1 MVCRQVQ
8 EMWYLKNSP
17 FGQMTSLI
25 TSIGI
30 LYSLTV
36 FVYSKPLHQI
46 QLIPVMRHRQRF
58 SMAPG
63 RRGEI
68 TFAQKRV
75 GTCDCQ
81 ADGDW
86 GWCLKGKRWIQDK
99 LHTQLH
105 AHNYTHTYTYVY
117 IYIYICVCVCVG
129 ICILYTY
136 IDGSFVAGGFS
147 SDVRHLIGW
156 LATLAV
162 LIRLSG
168 S

>member
-1 MVCRQVQ
+1 
-8 EMWYLKNSP
+8 
-17 FGQMTSLI
+17 MTSLI

-86 GWCLKGKRWIQDK
+86 G
-99 LHTQLH
+99 
-105 AHNYTHTYTYVY
+105 
-117 IYIYICVCVCVG
+117 
-129 ICILYTY
+129 
-136 IDGSFVAGGFS
+136 
-147 SDVRHLIGW
+147 
-156 LATLAV
+156 
-162 LIRLSG
+162 
-168 S
+168 